1 MTCNL
6 SDIKVRATLGGLGLN
21 FSTLDFIK
29 ACPFSGGSK
38 SGEGCTTVQAEGG
51 RSCCG
56 KRLGEFARENPRRL
70 QRTNEGQS
78 PARWCDLLKRDGA
91 PQSGSDGGTPSPRKP
106 DD

>member
-6 SDIKVRATLGGLGLN
+6 SDMKVQETLGRLGPE

-38 SGEGCTTVQAEGG
+38 SGGDCTTVRAAGG
-51 RSCCG
+51 RSGCG
-56 KRLGEFARENPRRL
+56 KRLGEFARESPRRL
-70 QRTNEGQS
+70 QRTNPGKS
-78 PARWCDLLKRDGA
+78 PARWRSLLKRDVA
-91 PQSGSDGGTPSPRKP
+91 PRSESDGGTPAPRKP